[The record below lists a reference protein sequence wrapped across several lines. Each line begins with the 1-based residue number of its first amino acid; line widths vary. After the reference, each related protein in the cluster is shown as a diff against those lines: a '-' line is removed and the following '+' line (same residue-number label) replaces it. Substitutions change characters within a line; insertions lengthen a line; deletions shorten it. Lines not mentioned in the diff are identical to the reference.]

1 MSQHLYWETGT
12 KIVYWEV
19 WRGQVWTAMP
29 VTVVQDTPDLIVL
42 YLCAGTRW
50 KLPEGEDFL
59 GLLQVGDWQLRD
71 IVTAGSC
78 LYLIPPGEAYAVRT
92 MGGLGRQEIAGWYV
106 NLQEPV
112 RRTALGF
119 DFMDHALDVV
129 VAPDLSEWRWHDED
143 ELREAQEMGLF
154 SVRLVR
160 QIRATGERIVE
171 QIKTKSF
178 SVINGWDKWL
188 PPPEWPIPDL
198 SADWE
203 EV

>member
-1 MSQHLYWETGT
+1 MSQHLYWKTGT
-12 KIVYWEV
+12 KIVYREV

-178 SVINGWDKWL
+178 SVINDWDKWL